1 MQEPSNSVASSNLAP
16 PKLKDNHEKQW
27 LFSTADLHAQLN
39 SAFSFCVIYFLFNG
53 FIYQFKE
60 HELKETC
67 IPNTERRFPNLHQTS
82 CMRDA
87 FVPNKK

>member
-39 SAFSFCVIYFLFNG
+39 SAFSFCVIYIFFSTVLFTN
-53 FIYQFKE
+53 
-60 HELKETC
+60 LK
-67 IPNTERRFPNLHQTS
+67 NTN
-82 CMRDA
+82 
-87 FVPNKK
+87 